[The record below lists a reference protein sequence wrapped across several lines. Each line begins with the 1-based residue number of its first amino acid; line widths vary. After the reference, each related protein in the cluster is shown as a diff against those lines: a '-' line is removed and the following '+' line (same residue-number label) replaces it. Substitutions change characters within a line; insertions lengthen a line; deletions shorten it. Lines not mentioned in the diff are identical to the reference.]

1 MKTLRSAP
9 TLVTALAVLL
19 AIPASADVYTV
30 TLNNGS
36 TIESR
41 YQPIES
47 PSDPLKIQLLTEF
60 GNWISLEKSIVASI
74 LSDTEAKGFGTVLDT
89 STILLGSA
97 PNDAEDPEAEGQ
109 EIDPATALLQ
119 YFQQQDAAQSQVY
132 SLEQFVEPS
141 EAGGI
146 PLSFTGTT
154 TPPIGSADRFLTPQD
169 RQ

>member
-1 MKTLRSAP
+1 MEILRSAP
-9 TLVTALAVLL
+9 RFALALAVLL
-19 AIPASADVYTV
+19 AVPASADVFTV
-30 TLNNGS
+30 TLTNGS

-47 PSDPLKIQLLTEF
+47 PSDPLKMQLLTEF
-60 GNWISLEKSIVASI
+60 GNWISLEKSAVASVV
-74 LSDTEAKGFGTVLDT
+74 SDTEARGFGTVLDT
-89 STILLGSA
+89 STIMLGAS
-97 PNDAEDPEAEGQ
+97 PNDAEDPDAEGQ
-109 EIDPATALLQ
+109 EIDPATALLR